1 MAEIDPGSLKI
12 QGSNLEIREAYH
24 PTEVLWANLSI
35 TKSDRWN
42 RRVISVMILSL
53 VLLFSFGL
61 ILGIYLITSFL

>member
-35 TKSDRWN
+35 TKSFKYKN
-42 RRVISVMILSL
+42 MSL
-53 VLLFSFGL
+53 KCVDVSWC
-61 ILGIYLITSFL
+61 S